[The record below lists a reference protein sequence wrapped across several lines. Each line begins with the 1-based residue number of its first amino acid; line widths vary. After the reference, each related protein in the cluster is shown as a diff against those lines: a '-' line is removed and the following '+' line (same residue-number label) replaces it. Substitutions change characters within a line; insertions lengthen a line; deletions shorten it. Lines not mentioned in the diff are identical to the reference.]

1 MNKYHNKK
9 YMRDGILF
17 DSRKEA
23 RRYVELKAMQN
34 AGIIQDLQIQFK
46 FVLIPT
52 QREESN
58 EVYKSGKNKGKLK
71 AGKLL
76 EKECSYIA
84 DFVYWEN
91 GKIVVED
98 AKGMRTKEYIIKRK
112 LMLYIHGIRI
122 REV

>member
-34 AGIIQDLQIQFK
+34 AGIIQDLQLQVK
-46 FVLIPT
+46 YVLIPT
-52 QREESN
+52 QREEST
-58 EVYKSGKNKGKLK
+58 ERYKTGKNKGKLK

-98 AKGMRTKEYIIKRK
+98 VKGIRTEAYKIKRK
-112 LMLYIHGIRI
+112 LMLKEYGIRVK
-122 REV
+122 EV

>member
-9 YMRDGILF
+9 YLRDGILF

-34 AGIIQDLQIQFK
+34 AGIIQDLQLQVK
-46 FVLIPT
+46 YVLIPT
-52 QREESN
+52 QREFCN
-58 EVYKSGKNKGKLK
+58 EIYKSGRRKGCFKQ
-71 AGKLL
+71 GKIL
-76 EKECSYIA
+76 ERECSYIA

-98 AKGMRTKEYIIKRK
+98 VKGMRTEAYKIKRK
-112 LMLYIHGIRI
+112 LMLKEYGIRVK
-122 REV
+122 EV

>member
-17 DSRKEA
+17 DSQKEA

-34 AGIIQDLQIQFK
+34 AGIIQDLQLQVK
-46 FVLIPT
+46 YVLIPT
-52 QREESN
+52 QLEFCN
-58 EVYKSGKNKGKLK
+58 EIYKSGRRKGCFKQ
-71 AGKLL
+71 GKIL
-76 EKECSYIA
+76 ERECSYIA

-98 AKGMRTKEYIIKRK
+98 VKGMRTEAYKIKRK
-112 LMLYIHGIRI
+112 LMLKEYGISI
-122 REV
+122 KEV